1 MRRIVTALGLLFA
14 IGPAARAL
22 GDRPDVTELRAV
34 LDNETLPVE
43 ERSRRVLDG
52 ATQLDQAAQAS
63 PQTSAR
69 RALWVEATKLLDEF
83 AQKHPESEA
92 APLIRFQ
99 AAVYRWAVGRSFVDQ
114 AEFAPTDP
122 NLRKEA
128 VRGLDDSI
136 GRFRSIIV
144 KPGEANDPF
153 AQNVRFRLAQAIA
166 DRASLDPEDDPAR
179 VALEREALASLD
191 GSLTTPGLRPFAR
204 LLRAELSNR
213 LGLFGQA
220 QMEVEAAE
228 KLNPPP
234 PAEPLLEAKVGA
246 LIGRSRNDEAAKVI
260 DSSKVGDASKRRLR
274 LHLAL
279 VRRSEKAPGPEREAI
294 DAEAFGIAERLRGDH
309 GADARRALMELARRV
324 DEPGPSAPSEW
335 WDLLADGHLRLGDPT
350 RAGRL
355 ESRGA
360 DRAEAQGRPELAAA
374 LRYKA
379 GAALFAAD
387 HFAEADLQ
395 FGLVVG
401 SSVAAR
407 DLKARAGM
415 LQGLA
420 RGRALATGEVG
431 SSRKK
436 YLEAL
441 EAQVRDFPGE
451 IATGEARWLLG
462 QARLAERR
470 PVDASD
476 LWAGIQHGHPRWLEA
491 RTRIADR
498 HCREVESQR
507 INRDTSAVASKM
519 EAARKSLRNA
529 LDDARDGPEGAAL
542 TLLLARLELTPEA
555 GRPSLALDACDRA
568 LRLAASPEQH
578 QLARLYRVV
587 ALAQSNRAV
596 EAEKL
601 ARAEARVED
610 LAGLLP
616 VIRLLNRSASDTEVE
631 SSRRRFGLIARIFT
645 ARLVDRLDLL
655 PEAMRDEARLDHVR
669 ALLFS
674 GDPVA
679 ARREIADWGGPT
691 GEVDDDLLRELADTY
706 QRIDA
711 YDLAIE
717 AERLRSR
724 RLIPGSLP
732 WFESRYGMALAYFRS
747 DRPEEARKLI
757 DASAILHPDL
767 GGGEL
772 KIRFERLRQKIGQ
785 E

>member
-1 MRRIVTALGLLFA
+1 VRRIVAAFGLLCA
-14 IGPAARAL
+14 IGPTPRAI
-22 GDRPDVTELRAV
+22 GDRPDLTELRAA
-34 LDNETLPVE
+34 LANETLPVE
-43 ERSRRVLDG
+43 ERSRRALDG
-52 ATQLDQAAQAS
+52 AALLDQAAQAS
-63 PQTSAR
+63 PHSSAR
-69 RALWVEATKLLDEF
+69 RALWVEAAKLLDEF
-83 AQKHPESEA
+83 AQKHPDSEA
-92 APLIRFQ
+92 APLSRFQ
-99 AAVYRWAVGRSFVDQ
+99 AAVYRWAEGRSFADQ
-114 AEFAPTDP
+114 AEFAPADP

-128 VRGLDDSI
+128 VRVLDDSV
-136 GRFRSIIV
+136 GRFRSITL
-144 KPGEANDPF
+144 KPGQANEPF
-153 AQNVRFRLAQAIA
+153 SQNVRFRLAQAIA
-166 DRASLDPEDDPAR
+166 DRARLDREGDPAR
-179 VALEREALASLD
+179 IALEREALASLD

-228 KLNPPP
+228 KLTPSP
-234 PAEPLLEAKVGA
+234 PAEPLLEARVGA
-246 LIGRSRNDEAAKVI
+246 LIGRSRYDEAAQVI
-260 DSSKVGDASKRRLR
+260 DSSKVGDASKRRFRLR
-274 LHLAL
+274 LAL

-294 DAEAFGIAERLRGDH
+294 DAEAFGIAERLREDH

-355 ESRGA
+355 DARGA
-360 DRAEAQGRPELAAA
+360 DRAEAQTRPEAAAA
-374 LRYKA
+374 LRFKA
-379 GAALFAAD
+379 GAALFEAGQ
-387 HFAEADLQ
+387 FAEADRQLGQ
-395 FGLVVG
+395 VVG

-407 DLKARAGM
+407 ELRARAGM
-415 LQGLA
+415 LRALA
-420 RGRALATGEVG
+420 RGRAVATGEVG
-431 SSRKK
+431 SSRKG
-436 YLEAL
+436 YLDAL

-451 IATGEARWLLG
+451 VATGEARWLLG
-462 QARLAERR
+462 QARLAEGR
-470 PVDASD
+470 PDDASD
-476 LWAGIQHGHPRWLEA
+476 LWAGIRHGHPRWLEA

-507 INRDTSAVASKM
+507 INRDSSAVASKM

-529 LDDARDGPEGAAL
+529 LDDARDGPEAAAL
-542 TLLLARLELTPEA
+542 TLLLARLELIPEA
-555 GRPSLALDACDRA
+555 GRPPLALDACDRA

-578 QLARLYRVV
+578 QSARLYRVV

-610 LAGLLP
+610 PAVFLP
-616 VIRLLNRSASDTEVE
+616 ALRLLNRSASDTEVE

-645 ARLVDRLDLL
+645 ARLGDRLDLL
-655 PEAMRDEARLDHVR
+655 PEALRDEARLDLVR

-679 ARREIADWGGPT
+679 ARREIAAWGGPT
-691 GEVDDDLLRELADTY
+691 AEADDELLRELADTY

-724 RLIPGSLP
+724 RLAPGSLP

-747 DRPEEARKLI
+747 DRPDEARKLI

-767 GGGEL
+767 GGDDL
-772 KIRFERLRQKIGQ
+772 KLRFERLRQKIAQ